1 MLRRALIGIIRVTWT
16 ISRGHLLFFTELD
29 KLLASLLNFELKAD
43 LLQQELNDLEL
54 EHFPSRVF
62 VAVRCNGEKTLQE
75 LFAER

>member
-16 ISRGHLLFFTELD
+16 IRRGHLLFFTELD
-29 KLLASLLNFELKAD
+29 KLLSSLLNFELKAD

-54 EHFPSRVF
+54 EHLAASVF
-62 VAVRCNGEKTLQE
+62 VAVPCNGEKTLQE